1 MKMFIITLLLI
12 IPALLGCGREKENN
26 NEVLV
31 RINEFQMPLAEFQ
44 ERLAAEIRL
53 KNDFQLTLQAKQQFL
68 EESIDKELLV
78 QEAKQQHLDTKKD
91 FIQAM
96 NRYWESTL
104 IRDLLAIKSKEIAGQ
119 TYVTQEEIKALYHE
133 AKKEDNSFPPFAE
146 IKNELQE
153 QLMDQKMSQAMEK
166 WLKKLR
172 ADADIEIHHDL
183 L

>member
-53 KNDFQLTLQAKQQFL
+53 KDDFQLTLQAKKQFL

-78 QEAKQQHLDTKKD
+78 QEAKKQHLDTKKD

-133 AKKEDNSFPPFAE
+133 AKNKDNSFPPFAE

-153 QLMDQKMSQAMEK
+153 QLLDQKMSQAMEK